1 MSSKEMTK
9 IRQSLEGTPAIEEQA
24 DLLSLAGNATRLKM
38 LYLLDNMR
46 ELCVSDLA
54 ELLGISMSAVSQH
67 LARLKAYGVVAQRRD
82 AQSIF
87 YRLTDSE
94 FNRKLRESFFKQFQV

>member
-38 LYLLDNMR
+38 LYLLDNMK

-54 ELLGISMSAVSQH
+54 EMLGISMSAVSQH

-94 FNRKLRESFFKQFQV
+94 FNRKLRESFFKKFQV